1 MFIRFFNS
9 DKSISS
15 GVESK
20 RHKTDQTRIF
30 LETIKLIIANK
41 MEIKGSN
48 ILVLGIKYISKADI
62 TIPID

>member
-20 RHKTDQTRIF
+20 RHKTDHTRIF